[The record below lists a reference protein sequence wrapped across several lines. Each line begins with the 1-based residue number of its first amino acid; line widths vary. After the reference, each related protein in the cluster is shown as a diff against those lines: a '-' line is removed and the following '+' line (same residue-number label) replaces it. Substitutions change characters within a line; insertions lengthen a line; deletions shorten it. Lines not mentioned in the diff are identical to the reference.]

1 MPREYRDRAPDVIRS
16 LSAVATRLRAADI
29 LRVFATVVPS
39 SALVYV
45 LLRRGG
51 ASLTFS
57 ALVAIAGVTVMAA
70 LWIARMR
77 ERWLPAAAARAIE
90 IARPASRNVV
100 ITAEELLRHPDR
112 AIPSIRARVLHES
125 AEIAGAPG
133 DVVPLQRQMF
143 FALAAIGV
151 AVLLVLGIPA
161 RAARA
166 AVAAIQNVA
175 EKSAARSAEVTLAAT
190 VTPPSYTHD
199 PPRVLQNP
207 ERIEAAPGKP
217 ADASYRRRRRLE
229 DPVRR

>member
-16 LSAVATRLRAADI
+16 LSVVATRLRAADI
-29 LRVFATVVPS
+29 LRVFAIVAPL
-39 SALVYV
+39 SALAYV
-45 LLRRGG
+45 LLRRSG

-133 DVVPLQRQMF
+133 DVVPLQRQS
-143 FALAAIGV
+143 
-151 AVLLVLGIPA
+151 VLRA
-161 RAARA
+161 RGNRRCRA
-166 AVAAIQNVA
+166 PRPGYSRTRRACGRCGDSECRGEVG
-175 EKSAARSAEVTLAAT
+175 RS
-190 VTPPSYTHD
+190 
-199 PPRVLQNP
+199 
-207 ERIEAAPGKP
+207 K
-217 ADASYRRRRRLE
+217 RL
-229 DPVRR
+229 R